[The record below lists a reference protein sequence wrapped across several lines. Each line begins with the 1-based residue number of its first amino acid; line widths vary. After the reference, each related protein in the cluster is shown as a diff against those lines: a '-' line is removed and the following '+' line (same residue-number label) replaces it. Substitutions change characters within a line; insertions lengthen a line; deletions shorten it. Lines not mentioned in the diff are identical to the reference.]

1 MSFAQNLAVLVVDLQ
16 ADFTSAHQGALA
28 VAGADQAYLETVQEA
43 TRRLK
48 GLGLPIYATQ
58 DWHPPGHVSFASSH
72 PGRALLESLE
82 LPDGRSQVLWP
93 DHAVQHSPGARL
105 LQDPALLTAV
115 VQKGTHPDYDSY
127 SGFQDDGGGKTG
139 LDEVLRL
146 SGVDTLVCY
155 GLATDYC
162 VKFTVLDALAAGFKV
177 IVIQDLCRGVDPEG
191 SEAAWQEMAQAG
203 ADLWPGLDLEKLGPP
218 PA

>member
-1 MSFAQNLAVLVVDLQ
+1 MSFSPHLAVLVVDLQ
-16 ADFTSAHQGALA
+16 ADFTSAHDGALA
-28 VAGADQAYLETVQEA
+28 VAGADRAYLETVQEA

-48 GLGLPIYATQ
+48 GLGLSIYATQ

-72 PGRALLESLE
+72 PGRAVLESLE

-93 DHAVQHSPGARL
+93 EHALQHSPGARL
-105 LQDPALLTAV
+105 LLEPGLLTAV

-127 SGFQDDGGGKTG
+127 SGFQDEGGGKTG
-139 LDEVLRL
+139 LEEVLRL

-162 VKFTVLDALAAGFKV
+162 VKFTVLDALAAGFRV
-177 IVIQDLCRGVDPEG
+177 IVIQDLCRGVDPAG
-191 SEAAWQEMAQAG
+191 TEAAWKEMAAAG
-203 ADLWPGLDLEKLGPP
+203 ADLWPGLDLDKLGP
-218 PA
+218 AGA

>member
-1 MSFAQNLAVLVVDLQ
+1 MSHTPNPAVLVVDLQ

-28 VAGADQAYLETVQEA
+28 VAGADAAYLERVGEA
-43 TRRLK
+43 TRRLQ

-58 DWHPPGHVSFASSH
+58 DWHPPGHLSFASSH
-72 PGRALLESLE
+72 PGRTVLECLE
-82 LPDGRSQVLWP
+82 LEDGRSQVLWP
-93 DHAVQHSPGARL
+93 DHALQHSPGARL
-105 LQDPALLTAV
+105 LLEPSLLTAV
-115 VQKGTHPDYDSY
+115 VQKGTHPQYDSY

-139 LDEVLRL
+139 LEEVLRL

-191 SEAAWQEMAQAG
+191 SRAAWEEMARAG
-203 ADLWPGLDLEKLGPP
+203 ADIWAGLDLERLGPGR
-218 PA
+218 A